1 MQVHEPVNPATAYQS
16 VRIIAVPHTDVPHTD
31 TPDEASRYLVECSEC
46 GPLGI
51 MSEGM
56 HATCRDH
63 LRSHGANL

>member
-1 MQVHEPVNPATAYQS
+1 MQVHEPVNSPRSNPATAYQS
-16 VRIIAVPHTDVPHTD
+16 VRIIAVPHTD

-63 LRSHGANL
+63 LRSHGAKL